1 MKTVPVVTVGS
12 VLGSALSAAV
22 LLFPMAAAA
31 QSNGGD
37 GRYMRGAG
45 SSSLGVQGVS
55 ISTSAGGGLNIN
67 IANVG
72 ASSTMLGRQGWSGG
86 TFHGSGGAPGFGAFP
101 GMAWAGGGFNPFGMM
116 GFNVSVGGGA
126 SNAGGVTVNIANIGF
141 QNSFFAGF
149 GSPWAAPHGRHRW
162 PVDTSSGNG
171 DSGGGGGSNTG
182 GEADSGG
189 VGTGGY

>member
-1 MKTVPVVTVGS
+1 MKTVPMVTAGS
-12 VLGSALSAAV
+12 VLGSALSATV
-22 LLFPMAAAA
+22 LLFPVATVA
-31 QSNGGD
+31 QPYGGEV
-37 GRYMRGAG
+37 RFQRGAG

-126 SNAGGVTVNIANIGF
+126 SSAGGVTVSIANVGF
-141 QNSFFAGF
+141 QNSFFAGL
-149 GSPWAAPHGRHRW
+149 GAPWAVPRGRQLW
-162 PVDTSSGNG
+162 PVDTSSGDG
-171 DSGGGGGSNTG
+171 DSGGGSATG
-182 GEADSGG
+182 GEADGGG